1 MSASTKYTQ
10 SPQSAQSDAKL
21 VEECLNGSEEAW
33 SNLIDKYK
41 NLIYSIPVKYGFRQE
56 DATDIFQSVCVAL
69 LSELAKVREPK
80 ALGSWLIRTTSRK
93 CFRWREEHR
102 KHEETEL
109 NERYMHGEA
118 QDVPEN
124 LFREVEKEQFLREAV
139 MELPADCR
147 RLVQLLFFSNPPLDY
162 DQAAAELGTVK
173 GSIGPMRMRCLEK
186 LRKSLDKKGFS

>member
-10 SPQSAQSDAKL
+10 SQLSAQSDSRL

-33 SNLIDKYK
+33 SGLIDKYK
-41 NLIYSIPVKYGFRQE
+41 NLIYSIPIKYGFSQE
-56 DATDIFQSVCVAL
+56 DATDVFQSVCLAL
-69 LSELAKVREPK
+69 LSELPKVREPK

-93 CFRWREEHR
+93 CFRWREEHQ
-102 KHEETEL
+102 KHEEAEL
-109 NERYMHGEA
+109 DERYIKGEA
-118 QDVPEN
+118 RDLPED

-139 MELPADCR
+139 MELPPECR
-147 RLVQLLFFSNPPLDY
+147 RLISLLFFAVPPLDY
-162 DQAAAELGTVK
+162 DQVANELGTVK